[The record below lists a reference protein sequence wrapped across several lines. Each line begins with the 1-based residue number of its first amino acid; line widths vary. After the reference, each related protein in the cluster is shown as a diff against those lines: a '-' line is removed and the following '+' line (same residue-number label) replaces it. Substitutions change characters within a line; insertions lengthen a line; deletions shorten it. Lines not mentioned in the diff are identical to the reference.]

1 MSHMNSAT
9 DLGMAG
15 GPSPSARHLA
25 FPGENALGWRGV
37 LFGIDPR
44 SLALFRILI
53 ALILLLDLA
62 VRATDLAAMYTD
74 DGMFSRA
81 EICYRVTSIWN
92 WSFHFGS
99 GAWQYQAFLFS
110 LAGGLA
116 VCLLVGFETR
126 IAAIGSWLLLVSLQH
141 RVLAVLSGAEILL
154 RMLLFWAMFLP
165 LDRCWSFDGWRRRR
179 RGEMGSDRSMRV
191 VSIGS
196 AAILLQMAQM
206 YFFSAIFK
214 SNEQWFH
221 GEALAGSL
229 AHSFYALPP
238 AAFLLKFPTALKLLT
253 WASLALEWVGPVL
266 LFSPRYTAPI
276 RLVIIA
282 SLAAMHVVICISMAV
297 GLFSY
302 VAIAGLTLFIPPE
315 FWSNAFFRRIFP
327 FVSFGDDEGANP
339 PPRSRRQ
346 TQFATVAH
354 GFCTVALAWVIA
366 ININSIP
373 SHPLAALSPE
383 GFKPVGIGLG
393 LAQSWGMFGEV
404 PSKNGW
410 YIGRAILRN
419 GSEVDLLRNGAPV
432 DWRRPDYPAQLYPN
446 HLWQKLFR
454 EMCYFDEQG
463 FQVYRAPVADYLC
476 RNWNSGHKDG
486 ERVAAF
492 EFQFCEMNP
501 AGMTNL
507 SPPLIVRNS
516 LVRLDYPIDG
526 STPIASGYGDADPAL
541 AGGR

>member
-1 MSHMNSAT
+1 
-9 DLGMAG
+9 
-15 GPSPSARHLA
+15 
-25 FPGENALGWRGV
+25 
-37 LFGIDPR
+37 
-44 SLALFRILI
+44 
-53 ALILLLDLA
+53 
-62 VRATDLAAMYTD
+62 MYTD
-74 DGMFSRA
+74 EGMFSRA

-99 GAWQYQAFLFS
+99 GAWEYQAFLFS

-126 IAAIGSWLLLVSLQH
+126 IAAIGSWLLLISLQH
-141 RVLAVLSGAEILL
+141 RLLAVLSGAEILL

-165 LDRCWSFDGWRRRR
+165 LGRCWSIDGWRKDR
-179 RGEMGSDRSMRV
+179 RGEIEFEPSKQV
-191 VSIGS
+191 VSIGT

-229 AHSFYALPP
+229 AHSFYALPL
-238 AAFLLKFPTALKLLT
+238 ASFLLKFPTALKLLT
-253 WASLALEWVGPVL
+253 WASLALEWTSPLL
-266 LFSPRYTAPI
+266 LFSPRFTAPI
-276 RLVIIA
+276 RSIIIA
-282 SLAAMHVVICISMAV
+282 SLVTMHVVICFSMAV

-302 VAIAGLTLFIPPE
+302 VAITGLTLFLPAE
-315 FWSNAFFRRIFP
+315 FWNCAFVARLFP
-327 FVSFGDDEGANP
+327 FTSIDNHEQPNR
-339 PPRSRRQ
+339 PPRRRRQ
-346 TQFATVAH
+346 TQLATVSY
-354 GFCTVALAWVIA
+354 GFCGVTLAWVIA

-373 SHPLAALSPE
+373 GHPLAAISPE

-393 LAQSWGMFGEV
+393 LAQSWGMFGEI

-410 YIGRAILRN
+410 YIGRAVLRN
-419 GSEVDLLRNGAPV
+419 GSEVDLLRKGAPV

-463 FQVYRAPVADYLC
+463 FQVYREPVADYLC
-476 RNWNSGHKDG
+476 RIWNSRHADWD
-486 ERVAAF
+486 RIAAF

-501 AGMTNL
+501 TGMTNL

-526 STPIASGYGDADPAL
+526 SAPIASGYGDADPAL